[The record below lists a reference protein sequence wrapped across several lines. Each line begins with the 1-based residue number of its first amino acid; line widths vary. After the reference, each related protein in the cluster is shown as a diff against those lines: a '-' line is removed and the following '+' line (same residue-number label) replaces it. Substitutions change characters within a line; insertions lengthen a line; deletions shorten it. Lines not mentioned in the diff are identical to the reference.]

1 MDPIPPALAAIVAG
15 AGLLAMAIIAALANF
30 GALENLIVRGNAAAN
45 AENLIRSADL
55 FRLGAFGLITVAI
68 LDILVAW
75 GLYIVFRGIN
85 RDLSLLAAWF
95 RLAYG
100 GVFLFSIMHLFTA
113 VRTAP
118 EDPAAALDLI
128 GRFDESWQAGLIVF
142 GIHLIFLE
150 VLLWRTGGFS
160 GLVAL
165 LLALAGAGYVID
177 GTVTLLCLNLTLS
190 VSGYTFIG
198 EIVCIVKENHHLWWW
213 STS

>member
-85 RDLSLLAAWF
+85 RDLSLLAAC
-95 RLAYG
+95 
-100 GVFLFSIMHLFTA
+100 FSFPSCTCLPRCPRRR
-113 VRTAP
+113 RT
-118 EDPAAALDLI
+118 
-128 GRFDESWQAGLIVF
+128 RRR
-142 GIHLIFLE
+142 H
-150 VLLWRTGGFS
+150 
-160 GLVAL
+160 
-165 LLALAGAGYVID
+165 
-177 GTVTLLCLNLTLS
+177 
-190 VSGYTFIG
+190 
-198 EIVCIVKENHHLWWW
+198 
-213 STS
+213 ST